1 MGNLKNLKNLPN
13 GDLCRIFAKETEEL
27 FQTERQSFLGVLQIN
42 LYKPNK
48 MINIVSKEQPT
59 PKIGTKEME
68 MKYSLHIQYA
78 GTLSTKEVVAFA
90 AKHTGMQSTAMK
102 AALDSC
108 CQTIELFLSMGY
120 RVELGE
126 LGTFFATTNGTTVY
140 SNVDAG
146 LSQLKRLRVRFDANK
161 ELKQAVNSAEKRLV
175 AIQKLVDPEKK
186 IYQTISTNELVSNS
200 EGVDGSGGNSGDNT
214 DSGRNSGSGGG
225 FEG

>member
-1 MGNLKNLKNLPN
+1 
-13 GDLCRIFAKETEEL
+13 
-27 FQTERQSFLGVLQIN
+27 
-42 LYKPNK
+42 

-78 GTLSTKEVVAFA
+78 GTLSAKDVVAFA
-90 AKHTGMQSTAMK
+90 CKHTGMQSTAMK

-120 RVELGE
+120 RVQLGE
-126 LGTFFATTNGTTVY
+126 LGTFFATTDSTTVY

-146 LSQLKRLRVRFDANK
+146 LSQLKKLNVRFNATKD
-161 ELKQAVNSAEKRLV
+161 LKHAINSAEKRLV

-186 IYQTISTNELVSNS
+186 IYQTISTNELTDSS
-200 EGVDGSGGNSGDNT
+200 QGAGESGGNAGGGGT
-214 DSGRNSGSGGG
+214 SGSGGG
-225 FEG
+225 DLEG

>member
-1 MGNLKNLKNLPN
+1 MRNLKNLKNLPN

-108 CQTIELFLSMGY
+108 CYSF
-120 RVELGE
+120 RW
-126 LGTFFATTNGTTVY
+126 ATEWNW
-140 SNVDAG
+140 
-146 LSQLKRLRVRFDANK
+146 ANW
-161 ELKQAVNSAEKRLV
+161 EHSLLLQMAQQCIAMLMQVC
-175 AIQKLVDPEKK
+175 
-186 IYQTISTNELVSNS
+186 
-200 EGVDGSGGNSGDNT
+200 
-214 DSGRNSGSGGG
+214 RN
-225 FEG
+225 